1 MLFSKEKKGKYIL
14 LSYFS
19 ANKYS
24 TTCYIEILPKY
35 VKVKTMNLPVFL
47 KNFLFVMSKDHNVDV
62 YNKKLFLLIY
72 AKSFT

>member
-1 MLFSKEKKGKYIL
+1 
-14 LSYFS
+14 
-19 ANKYS
+19 
-24 TTCYIEILPKY
+24 
-35 VKVKTMNLPVFL
+35 MNLPVLL